1 MEKPAFRFKEEQ
13 RNKLRDY
20 WKRPRDR
27 EIAAAYLLEV
37 EWIVASWQQKKE
49 QYPPTGVKKQIA
61 RAGDLCGKAKSLLAS
76 LECLPWDVAELLN
89 IVWLRQKYG
98 EAYFRKYEE
107 ACRKDCEHNKRGM
120 ALAAAQALVPDRYP
134 ANSPDVSELSKLP
147 PDFFKQAG
155 VTTDFLR
162 VVINASQEIATF
174 KRGAKQWHNKEAEE
188 NLLYS
193 LALSYKV
200 HFGKLPSAANP
211 RKGQPES
218 AAPFRQFVAELSII
232 LGCKLG
238 ADIAREVVSALTKLQ
253 RAGIHLGDSAQ

>member
-1 MEKPAFRFKEEQ
+1 
-13 RNKLRDY
+13 
-20 WKRPRDR
+20 
-27 EIAAAYLLEV
+27 
-37 EWIVASWQQKKE
+37 
-49 QYPPTGVKKQIA
+49 
-61 RAGDLCGKAKSLLAS
+61 
-76 LECLPWDVAELLN
+76 
-89 IVWLRQKYG
+89 
-98 EAYFRKYEE
+98 
-107 ACRKDCEHNKRGM
+107 M